1 MPVLLT
7 NVGRGLDV
15 GGMEVG
21 DAGEGRIE
29 VAGMTVSGTE
39 VPGGEV
45 TAGVWVNRASVSPQ
59 ATAAMA
65 TRNTSKP
72 IFRRPLKMGRC
83 NIDLAAAGKG
93 SPAPCRLIIATA

>member
-1 MPVLLT
+1 
-7 NVGRGLDV
+7 
-15 GGMEVG
+15 MEVG

-65 TRNTSKP
+65 TRNTSKL
-72 IFRRPLKMGRC
+72 IFRRPLKMG
-83 NIDLAAAGKG
+83 D
-93 SPAPCRLIIATA
+93 ATLTSQPPGRDHPRRVD

>member
-39 VPGGEV
+39 SPEGRL
-45 TAGVWVNRASVSPQ
+45 AGVWVNRASVSPQ

-65 TRNTSKP
+65 TRNTSKL